1 METEC
6 RSQLVTMLA
15 RNQVPDNEQF
25 MLWWISTS
33 ALVRLSKVK
42 EGSPLAAWILRYVTE
57 VSRWT
62 ETVPFDPTKQ
72 IPANILALLQRVQ
85 DVTTIGKLHDLL
97 AEQNNFSTV
106 KTRHDLESLK
116 ILKLISRQISA
127 FLDNIPDAYLPQI
140 DAIFRTIRFEDAV
153 VPNKRVSLIIVEKFL
168 AETGKCDIT
177 TTMVKWAFIDNDVC
191 TRIQIFINKAHPDAD
206 KDMDLL
212 GEALK
217 TRGHHAV
224 FEDYTSDN
232 LSINPRFQAIAQKMW
247 HKWTGKTLRFFADNS
262 KDFTSFNS
270 AWLMQ
275 ISKNNWKGLVQAEFD
290 TTTRHVTLTFTK
302 DGLGAEEVMNFAYLK
317 ELLSLFYS
325 GVDLQLK

>member
-1 METEC
+1 MEEC

-42 EGSPLAAWILRYVTE
+42 EGTPLEAWILRYVTE

-85 DVTTIGKLHDLL
+85 NVTTVGKLHNLL

-106 KTRHDLESLK
+106 KTLHDLESLK

-140 DAIFRTIRFEDAV
+140 DAIFRTLRFEDAV
-153 VPNKRVSLIIVEKFL
+153 VPNKRVSLIVIEKFL
-168 AETGKCDIT
+168 AETGKCDTT

-206 KDMDLL
+206 KDMDFL
-212 GEALK
+212 GEALN
-217 TRGHHAV
+217 TRGHHAE

-275 ISKNNWKGLVQAEFD
+275 ISKNNWKGLVHAEID
-290 TTTRHVTLTFTK
+290 TSTHHATLTFTK
-302 DGLGAEEVMNFAYLK
+302 NGLGEEEMTNFVYLK
-317 ELLSLFYS
+317 ELLGLFYP
-325 GVDLQLK
+325 GVHLQLN